1 MIILLEQTEQLSDI
15 HPFFSYMLYKNFQNN
30 LVLQLDSN
38 WTIQSVKVD
47 STEDGTSQT
56 KLLEEKEDYNV
67 EIKEPNSVLTLHDSQ
82 SLYIQKLVVNLVD
95 ENDKTEQILIKGD
108 SLLRTFI
115 DVFLQFFRSVH

>member
-1 MIILLEQTEQLSDI
+1 M
-15 HPFFSYMLYKNFQNN
+15 
-30 LVLQLDSN
+30 LQLDSN